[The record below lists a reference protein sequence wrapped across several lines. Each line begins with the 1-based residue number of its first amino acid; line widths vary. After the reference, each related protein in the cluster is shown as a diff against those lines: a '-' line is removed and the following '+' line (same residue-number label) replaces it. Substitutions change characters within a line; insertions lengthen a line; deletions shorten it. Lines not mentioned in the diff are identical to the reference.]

1 MHIEAYTRIIIT
13 SPEIVEF
20 LSENQDQKEI
30 QTACERVLLE
40 FIKTTRELM
49 KQHASNEDHR
59 RRESSLLS
67 MIQSIEQRQQEYS
80 RQLEHNLKSSLT
92 STITESLS
100 GVLQTTNSIL
110 SLTFENFANRFNAD
124 TIAAS
129 ITETLKGWLDGHM
142 SANASSIQLTL
153 STIQN
158 QLRDD
163 LQRLA
168 TPLTSAQDRMIDELR
183 QLPSKID
190 SNINLDAEI
199 QRLTTTLS
207 TYHDQMHHMRSGIKD
222 IESVVKIA
230 MTKMTESK
238 DLSVSQQK
246 AITHAIS
253 NVPLMTKGLLC
264 ELIRSLEDKNTTICM
279 TLSEAKGQLRILQEN
294 IQDNGEVMSQ
304 LNAHTQSL
312 SHKVDEVDKRMLA
325 RHVKQDNS
333 NQMKGAGGEGKM
345 IDMLSDKLLVRDG
358 YKIHHVSGV
367 AHSCDI
373 LVQKMNQPDVRI
385 EVKAHAD
392 KVRYKEVEKFKNDLH
407 MLDNHG
413 IFVSLHSGIVGVSD
427 FEIEQQPTGKFAV
440 YLSNNNFDIDVVVAM
455 VLLLY
460 RMDVLSKKEE
470 DNEKNIRVSHETL
483 TFIKEQM
490 KEHMAKLQVVKSHL
504 KESIT
509 ILGNIQLD
517 TIEKLLLAPQ
527 KAMESKKPTQNT
539 WACKWCTKSYAKFT
553 SLRSHEGICP
563 HMP

>member
-1 MHIEAYTRIIIT
+1 MHIEAYTRVIINN
-13 SPEIVEF
+13 PEIVEF
-20 LSENQDQKEI
+20 LSENQEQKEI
-30 QTACERVLLE
+30 QVACERVLLE
-40 FIKTTRELM
+40 FIKTTKELM
-49 KQHASNEDHR
+49 KQHASSEDNKK
-59 RRESSLLS
+59 REKSLLS
-67 MIQSIEQRQQEYS
+67 MIQSIEQRQREYS
-80 RQLEHNLKSSLT
+80 RQLEYNLKSSLT
-92 STITESLS
+92 NTITESLS
-100 GVLQTTNSIL
+100 SVLQTTNSML
-110 SLTFENFANRFNAD
+110 SMTFENFANRFNAD
-124 TIAAS
+124 TIAAN
-129 ITETLKGWLDGHM
+129 ITDTMKDWLDNYM
-142 SANASSIQLTL
+142 STNTSSIQFTL
-153 STIQN
+153 STIQH
-158 QLRDD
+158 QLRED

-168 TPLTSAQDRMIDELR
+168 APLANAQDRMIDELR

-190 SNINLDAEI
+190 SNINLDADI
-199 QRLTTTLS
+199 HRLTTTLS
-207 TYHDQMHHMRSGIKD
+207 TCHDQMHHIRSGIKD

-230 MTKMTESK
+230 MTKMVENK
-238 DLSVSQQK
+238 DMSVSQQK

-264 ELIRSLEDKNTTICM
+264 ELIRSLEDKNTTICV
-279 TLSEAKGQLRILQEN
+279 TLSEAKDQLKTLQEN
-294 IQDNGEVMSQ
+294 IKDNVEAMSQ

-333 NQMKGAGGEGKM
+333 NQMKGAGGEGKL

-358 YKIHHVSGV
+358 YKIHHVSGA

-373 LVQKMNQPDVRI
+373 LIQKMNHPDVRI

-427 FEIEQQPTGKFAV
+427 FEIEQQPKGKFAV
-440 YLSNNNFDIDVVVAM
+440 YLSKNNFDIDVIVSM

-460 RMDVLSKKEE
+460 RLDVLSKKEE
-470 DNEKNIRVSHETL
+470 DNGKGVRVSHETL
-483 TFIKEQM
+483 TYIKEQM
-490 KEHMAKLQVVKSHL
+490 KEHMVKLQVVKSHL

-527 KAMESKKPTQNT
+527 KATESTKPTQNLWT
-539 WACKWCTKSYAKFT
+539 CKWCTKSYAKYT

-563 HMP
+563 NMP